1 MLQFAVSQNAQD
13 ANARLHLGNLYAAL
27 GRLDDAVSCWQQAA
41 KHNPKLSMAFRNLG
55 LHQATVK
62 DDLPKAQE
70 FYNKAI
76 ADAQA
81 HMHDRVGDLDGSCYE
96 PEFGY
101 WKR

>member
-1 MLQFAVSQNAQD
+1 MAIRLSDETSQRLISSIKRYVSENTEEEIGELKARMMLDFFLEEIGPSI
-13 ANARLHLGNLYAAL
+13 
-27 GRLDDAVSCWQQAA
+27 
-41 KHNPKLSMAFRNLG
+41 
-55 LHQATVK
+55 
-62 DDLPKAQE
+62 
-70 FYNKAI
+70 YNKAI